1 MCDMKLFLIPMEL
14 HNCKHQVIQFCSG
27 PLQTYLGP
35 HRTRQA
41 VVTLVWILGAPG
53 PQHLLGLVVEPPQS
67 MEAVK
72 DLPESQCAGR
82 SSFSGKTEIVWLLPC
97 SRRDMSVARSTGERD
112 PELLSLLAW
121 L

>member
-1 MCDMKLFLIPMEL
+1 
-14 HNCKHQVIQFCSG
+14 
-27 PLQTYLGP
+27 
-35 HRTRQA
+35 
-41 VVTLVWILGAPG
+41 
-53 PQHLLGLVVEPPQS
+53 